1 MKVLP
6 LLTALLL
13 AAAPPLYAADADD
26 HAHAHA
32 PLHGG
37 IVSEV
42 KDIDYELVVGP
53 EGKGPVQLH
62 LRDHGK
68 PLDVAGGSARL
79 TLLVGTEKKE
89 FDLKAA
95 GQRFECGECAPG
107 QIPPGAKAV
116 ARVALPDKAAVTV
129 RFVLK

>member
-1 MKVLP
+1 MKALP
-6 LLTALLL
+6 LLAALLL
-13 AAAPPLYAADADD
+13 TAAPPLYAADA

-37 IVSEV
+37 VVSEV
-42 KDIDYELVVGP
+42 KDIDYELVVAP

-68 PLDVAGGSARL
+68 PLDVAGGTARL

-89 FDLKAA
+89 LDLKAA

-107 QIPPGAKAV
+107 KIPPGAKAV
-116 ARVALPDKAAVTV
+116 ARVALPGKAAVTV